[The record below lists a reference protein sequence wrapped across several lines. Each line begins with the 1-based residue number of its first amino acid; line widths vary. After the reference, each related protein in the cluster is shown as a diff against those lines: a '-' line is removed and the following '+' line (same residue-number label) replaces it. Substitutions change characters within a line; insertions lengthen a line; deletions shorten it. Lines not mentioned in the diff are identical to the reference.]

1 MVLHAIT
8 LALCTLI
15 YTICI
20 HVFYCVRIG
29 IIKIRRQNYLLY
41 YLQYIPLITT
51 ITTTSSSALCY
62 YHYYYSFPFIL
73 FIIIQSFICSVV
85 IAYYYTYIIYI
96 LYSHYIHP
104 LPTTAHIRTCRYIYP
119 SPYSTRSSLGQSAI
133 SLVSTVRIST
143 TYPANT

>member
-41 YLQYIPLITT
+41 YLQYITLITT
-51 ITTTSSSALCY
+51 ITTASSPLCSCQY
-62 YHYYYSFPFIL
+62 Y
-73 FIIIQSFICSVV
+73 
-85 IAYYYTYIIYI
+85 
-96 LYSHYIHP
+96 
-104 LPTTAHIRTCRYIYP
+104 YP
-119 SPYSTRSSLGQSAI
+119 SPLFFLFAICSAI
-133 SLVSTVRIST
+133 HSLLHIIIHIYYIHIIFTLYTPPSNHRPYTHLPVYISFTLLHPFVLRTIRILPRFNS
-143 TYPANT
+143 PHIHHLSC